1 MNLIVL
7 VNNNTICVLLVNAIR
22 FLNIIGER
30 IVVHLSQCTIEPKIP
45 FEIFVLFGDIENT
58 IVIIYFL
65 IPKKKLKPIIF
76 YNMIKSN

>member
-30 IVVHLSQCTIEPKIP
+30 IVVHLCQCTIEPKIP
-45 FEIFVLFGDIENT
+45 YVIFVLFGDIENT
-58 IVIIYFL
+58 IVIINFI
-65 IPKKKLKPIIF
+65 IPKKKLKPNIF
-76 YNMIKSN
+76 YNCLYD